1 LSELRKA
8 ARRLSAG
15 RTCGPACVEEA
26 SCRMFLCARCR
37 CQVLVCR
44 RCDRGQIY
52 CIGTCAQ
59 EARRDRQREA
69 RRRYQATARG
79 RALHAARNR
88 RYRARQLHHVTDH
101 GLAKQREGPP
111 QAWAVNAASGEP
123 PSRRKSSGHAHCH
136 HCGCVASA
144 FLPESVPYA
153 AVQAANQHFAP
164 DIAKP
169 REAASIAGM
178 RGSAVRPDTPLPD
191 RIHSWGARPDNL
203 PMHIGGPA
211 FRLSAAKKM
220 RIYAAANTASNITN
234 GKRNSCRRI
243 ALLLR

>member
-1 LSELRKA
+1 MSRTPDVEGASALRPKSEPRQARGRSTELWELRKA

-144 FLPESVPYA
+144 FLRQSALRSRYRQTA
-153 AVQAANQHFAP
+153 RSRIN
-164 DIAKP
+164 
-169 REAASIAGM
+169 
-178 RGSAVRPDTPLPD
+178 RGDA
-191 RIHSWGARPDNL
+191 
-203 PMHIGGPA
+203 
-211 FRLSAAKKM
+211 RLS
-220 RIYAAANTASNITN
+220 RPP
-234 GKRNSCRRI
+234 
-243 ALLLR
+243 

>member
-1 LSELRKA
+1 MSRTPDAEGASALRPKSEPRQARGRSTELSELRKA

-69 RRRYQATARG
+69 RRRYQATPRG
-79 RALHAARNR
+79 RALHAERNR
-88 RYRARQLHHVTDH
+88 RYRARQLRHVTDH
-101 GLAKQREGPP
+101 GLAKEREGPP
-111 QAWAVNAASGEP
+111 QAWVVNAALGEP

-144 FLPESVPYA
+144 LLRQSALRSGYRPTARSRI
-153 AVQAANQHFAP
+153 N
-164 DIAKP
+164 
-169 REAASIAGM
+169 
-178 RGSAVRPDTPLPD
+178 RGDA
-191 RIHSWGARPDNL
+191 
-203 PMHIGGPA
+203 
-211 FRLSAAKKM
+211 RLS
-220 RIYAAANTASNITN
+220 RPP
-234 GKRNSCRRI
+234 
-243 ALLLR
+243 

>member
-1 LSELRKA
+1 MSELRKA
-8 ARRLSAG
+8 ERRRLSAG

-123 PSRRKSSGHAHCH
+123 PSRRKSSGDAHCH

-144 FLPESVPYA
+144 FLRQSALRSRYRQTA
-153 AVQAANQHFAP
+153 RSRIN
-164 DIAKP
+164 
-169 REAASIAGM
+169 
-178 RGSAVRPDTPLPD
+178 RGDA
-191 RIHSWGARPDNL
+191 
-203 PMHIGGPA
+203 
-211 FRLSAAKKM
+211 RLS
-220 RIYAAANTASNITN
+220 RPP
-234 GKRNSCRRI
+234 
-243 ALLLR
+243 